1 MFISKKI
8 IDKII
13 TLRLTI
19 GDTTLSQNLNM
30 TLSHYG
36 INLKELKSKLDSL
49 TDNLP
54 KGLTLY
60 FYFFLYKNNTYD
72 ILLKGPTFSACISF
86 CLNDKNEE
94 NQNYIITLDDVIVFY
109 KLKNFISKKLQT
121 LTSFF
126 FFSKKIYYKQLLGIV
141 NSFKTI

>member
-1 MFISKKI
+1 MFISKKTL
-8 IDKII
+8 DKLI
-13 TLRLTI
+13 TLRITI

-49 TDNLP
+49 TETLP

-72 ILLKGPTFSACISF
+72 ILLKGPTFSACIKF

-94 NQNYIITLDDVIVFY
+94 ISDSLFFSINKLLVFMTFDDLIKIIEYSIWKIENKY
-109 KLKNFISKKLQT
+109 KLIKT
-121 LTSFF
+121 L
-126 FFSKKIYYKQLLGIV
+126 I
-141 NSFKTI
+141 

>member
-13 TLRLTI
+13 TLRIIT
-19 GDTTLSQNLNM
+19 GDTVLSQNLNM

-36 INLKELKSKLDSL
+36 INLKELKTKLDSL
-49 TDNLP
+49 TENLP
-54 KGLTLY
+54 KGLNLY

-72 ILLKGPTFSACISF
+72 ILLKGPTFSACITF
-86 CLNDKNEE
+86 CLNDKFEDSTNL
-94 NQNYIITLDDVIVFY
+94 NITLDDIILFY
-109 KLKNFISKKLQT
+109 KLRAFINKKLQT
-121 LTSFF
+121 LNSFF

-141 NSFKTI
+141 NSYKTL

>member
-1 MFISKKI
+1 MFISKKTL
-8 IDKII
+8 DKLI
-13 TLRLTI
+13 TLRITI

-49 TDNLP
+49 TETLP

-72 ILLKGPTFSACISF
+72 ILLKGPTFSACITF
-86 CLNDKNEE
+86 CLNDKNKDTS
-94 NQNYIITLDDVIVFY
+94 NYLITLDDIIVFY
-109 KLKNFISKKLQT
+109 KLKLFFTKKLQT